1 MMVEKGW
8 FWFQTLMAAHQ
19 LGDPGQLWGGF
30 ENVGFLGSES
40 SQHVVAPR
48 AGGQ

>member
-1 MMVEKGW
+1 MAERGW
-8 FWFQTLMAAHQ
+8 FWFQTLTTACQ
-19 LGDPGQLWGGF
+19 LGDLGQLWGGF